1 MSKKNLTDAQKAYRR
16 FDKARII
23 ICYVLMAFF
32 LVALIFFLIGM
43 RNLETNAVLFLI
55 ASSLLILWV
64 IIVCIV
70 APKLNA
76 KGLTLYEAAYGKD
89 DEAIRTGL
97 FDEIWKEFEWNRF
110 EGMTAGKVVFA
121 EAHNNTIEMEIRNRH
136 NEFDITIDKDA
147 IYMVMDDETDAPV
160 EKEVSLSDVQ
170 NIQQFYIIVREFV
183 ERK

>member
-1 MSKKNLTDAQKAYRR
+1 MSKQNLTDAQKAYRR

-32 LVALIFFLIGM
+32 LVALIFFVIGM
-43 RNLETNAVLFLI
+43 RHLETNVIPLLI

-64 IIVCIV
+64 IVICIV

-121 EAHNNTIEMEIRNRH
+121 EAHNNTIEMEIRHRH
-136 NEFDITIDKDA
+136 HEFDITIYNDA
-147 IYMVMDDETDAPV
+147 IYMVMDDETDVPV
-160 EKEVSLSDVQ
+160 EKEMPLSDVK
-170 NIQQFYIIVREFV
+170 NIQHLYVIVREFV
-183 ERK
+183 EGK

>member
-1 MSKKNLTDAQKAYRR
+1 MGKKNLTDAEKAYQR
-16 FDKARII
+16 FDRTRII
-23 ICYVLMAFF
+23 ICSV
-32 LVALIFFLIGM
+32 LVALFLIVLVFFVIGM
-43 RNLETNAVLFLI
+43 RFLDTNAIPIMI

-97 FDEIWKEFEWNRF
+97 FDEIWKAFEWNRF

-121 EAHNNTIEMEIRNRH
+121 EAHNNTIEMEIRHRH
-136 NEFDITIDKDA
+136 HEFDITIDKDA

-160 EKEVSLSDVQ
+160 EKEVPLSDIH
-170 NIQQFYIIVREFV
+170 NIQHLYGIVREFV

>member
-1 MSKKNLTDAQKAYRR
+1 MSKKNRTDAQKAYQR

-23 ICYVLMAFF
+23 ICYVLMALF
-32 LVALIFFLIGM
+32 LVALIFFVIGM
-43 RNLETNAVLFLI
+43 SNLETNAIPFLI

-64 IIVCIV
+64 IVICIV

-76 KGLTLYEAAYGKD
+76 KGLALYEAAYGKD

-121 EAHNNTIEMEIRNRH
+121 EAHNNTIEMEIRYRH